1 MGKKNKIKD
10 AVDVTEN
17 VANAEQLDSANAP
30 PVKRKGKK
38 QSSADTDSAAT
49 TNGSVINAIKK
60 DKKKKSKELKAVNSD
75 EGEKETKIKKK
86 KQLKNATAEEDEQ
99 LISFKK
105 SNKKRPVEPET
116 PDEEIPAKVSKAD
129 GNLITAG
136 TTIDQVVGI
145 KLKNKKG
152 KREKGRDKHAVQVE
166 EQKKK
171 AKEKEREEI
180 HQYLD
185 CWRANREKW
194 KFLKLR
200 QIYIQDHV
208 FDEDEINA
216 DLWPTAL
223 DYLSG
228 TKGASKDILV
238 KKAESIIRDGDAAA
252 AGEGD
257 ETLQASCKYERA
269 RELLQCL
276 G

>member
-1 MGKKNKIKD
+1 MGKKNKVKD
-10 AVDVTEN
+10 AVGATEN
-17 VANAEQLDSANAP
+17 VVNAEQLDSANAP
-30 PVKRKGKK
+30 PVKRKSKK
-38 QSSADTDSAAT
+38 QLSAGTDSAAT
-49 TNGSVINAIKK
+49 TNGSATNGIKK
-60 DKKKKSKELKAVNSD
+60 GKKEKSKELKAVKSD
-75 EGEKETKIKKK
+75 VGDKGSKIKKK
-86 KQLKNATAEEDEQ
+86 KQLKNVTAEEDEQ

-105 SNKKRPVEPET
+105 PNKKRSAEPET
-116 PDEEIPAKVSKAD
+116 VDEEIPAKVSKAD

-152 KREKGRDKHAVQVE
+152 KREERRQKHAVQVE

-171 AKEKEREEI
+171 SKEKERLETR
-180 HQYLD
+180 QYLE
-185 CWRANREKW
+185 CWSANREKW
-194 KFLKLR
+194 KFLKLQ

-216 DLWPTAL
+216 DLWPIAL

-228 TKGASKDILV
+228 TKGLSKDMLV
-238 KKAESIIRDGDAAA
+238 RKAESIIRDGDAAA

-257 ETLQASCKYERA
+257 ETLQASSKYERA
-269 RELLQCL
+269 RALLQCL